1 MMNGSSDYAVEK
13 SEEIKVPAK
22 LKHFISHNDDF
33 TKVSFDDLSSFKIL
47 RQSIEQDVQNVA
59 NQLLGA
65 IVKFNEYWMHITS
78 GNMFVHN
85 YIAIDDC
92 AYGIN
97 FSEFHSSP
105 LATIRERTYMGT
117 SSYYELSIHGGS
129 MSSLLLVVSIWIAEV
144 KLCVHR

>member
-1 MMNGSSDYAVEK
+1 MNGSSDYAVEK

-22 LKHFISHNDDF
+22 LKHFISHN
-33 TKVSFDDLSSFKIL
+33 DDLSSFKIL

-78 GNMFVHN
+78 GDMFVHN
-85 YIAIDDC
+85 HIAIDDC